1 MREHAQEAESHLMSQ
16 YALYYVTLILL
27 YTMSRTGVNLKSR
40 NILIL
45 CCDNIPLAKINAP
58 HVLHR
63 SIIRPVL
70 VGFNVAIDLQNRQCT
85 VRSHEFRTFN
95 LLYDIISSD

>member
-1 MREHAQEAESHLMSQ
+1 M
-16 YALYYVTLILL
+16 
-27 YTMSRTGVNLKSR
+27 KSFKVW
-40 NILIL
+40 IL

-85 VRSHEFRTFN
+85 VRSHESRTVN

>member
-1 MREHAQEAESHLMSQ
+1 MDRLQSISQ
-16 YALYYVTLILL
+16 RRGLN
-27 YTMSRTGVNLKSR
+27 MKFG

-45 CCDNIPLAKINAP
+45 CCDNIPLAKIKTL

-70 VGFNVAIDLQNRQCT
+70 VGFNVAIDLQNRQHT
-85 VRSHEFRTFN
+85 VHSHESENSQFT
-95 LLYDIISSD
+95 I

>member
-1 MREHAQEAESHLMSQ
+1 M
-16 YALYYVTLILL
+16 
-27 YTMSRTGVNLKSR
+27 KSF

-63 SIIRPVL
+63 SIIRLVL
-70 VGFNVAIDLQNRQCT
+70 VGLSVAIALQKRQCT
-85 VRSHEFRTFN
+85 YRSHESITDK
-95 LLYDIISSD
+95 LLWYSISYLSYI